1 MNNEECSKGQ
11 ICSSGHFCK
20 DIDGSF
26 SLTLHVLDVPV
37 MIYTSVGNMQ
47 PSFEIDHFF

>member
-20 DIDGSF
+20 DIEGSF

-37 MIYTSVGNMQ
+37 IHLGRKYETIVLK
-47 PSFEIDHFF
+47 